1 MWNRPF
7 SIPFLLEA
15 AAVLAAFAPPNHI
28 VYLCSRG
35 FAHLPPSCNF
45 KYFGYVTIKFLLMAF
60 GLTIFS
66 LAYADDLDLTLPK
79 YNADLVTVDA
89 EPLTLSAALAYVELE
104 NPGLAEMSARAE
116 AMATI
121 PSQVGSL
128 PDPMVSFSPA
138 NLPTDSFNLEQDP
151 MTQMQLG
158 ISQKIPYPGKLALK
172 ESIARFMANAA
183 TSQVDEVR
191 LQLNRD
197 VKTLWWR
204 LFFLDRSLEVIDIN
218 KTLLKQ
224 FIEIAQTKYK
234 VGQGLQQDV
243 LLAQLELSKLIDQKI
258 QLDSKRKQESARLN
272 ALLNRATDRTIQ
284 LPRLA
289 DIDTDLPSLKPASA
303 IMQLAQANRPELA
316 QQRLLIEAATAR
328 RELAERDL
336 LPDFNVGATYGF
348 RQGNNPNGDNRSDLL
363 SLRIGIN
370 VPLFAGSKQKMA
382 ISQRSSEVKQQQYAL
397 QDRWLAIQADITAT
411 LAEYNRTQQQVLL
424 FKTGVIPQARQT
436 VASMLA
442 GYQVNKVDF
451 LNLIRAQITQ
461 YNYETNLWQTISEGQ
476 SALAKLVATVGE
488 ETIYE

>member
-1 MWNRPF
+1 MMWNIPF
-7 SIPFLLEA
+7 SIT
-15 AAVLAAFAPPNHI
+15 
-28 VYLCSRG
+28 R
-35 FAHLPPSCNF
+35 
-45 KYFGYVTIKFLLMAF
+45 KFLLLAF
-60 GLTIFS
+60 GLAIFS
-66 LAYADDLDLTLPK
+66 LAQANDLDLTIAK
-79 YNADLVTVDA
+79 YNADLVTVDTQS
-89 EPLTLSAALAYVELE
+89 LTLEAALAYVELE

-128 PDPMVSFSPA
+128 PDPMLSFSPA

-158 ISQKIPYPGKLALK
+158 ISQQIPYPGKLALK
-172 ESIARFMANAA
+172 ETIARYMANAA
-183 TSQVDEVR
+183 TSQVDEIR

-204 LFFLDRSLEVIDIN
+204 LFFLDRSLEVIEIN

-224 FIEIAQTKYK
+224 FVEIAQTKYK

-243 LLAQLELSKLIDQKI
+243 LLAQLELSKLIDQNI
-258 QLDSKRKQESARLN
+258 ELDSKRKQEAARLN
-272 ALLNRATDRTIQ
+272 ALLNRATDSRIQ
-284 LPRLA
+284 LPTLT
-289 DIDTDLPSLKPASA
+289 DIDTDLPSLKSASA

-328 RELAERDL
+328 RELAQRDL
-336 LPDFNVGATYGF
+336 LPDFSVGATYGF

-370 VPLFAGSKQKMA
+370 VPIFADSKQKMA
-382 ISQRSSEVKQQQYAL
+382 ISQRSIEVKQQHYAL
-397 QDRWLAIQADITAT
+397 HDRWLAIQADITAT

-424 FKTGVIPQARQT
+424 FRTGVIPQARQT

-461 YNYETNLWQTISEGQ
+461 YNYETRLWQTISEGQ